1 MKIIKLNHDKF
12 KNGFAKGL
20 VIGLVVLFLCL
31 EILTFIGTGGPL
43 LVAALVLTIWLLP
56 TLFVYREIKDNS
68 ERVGLIA
75 SHYCVFLLGLL
86 IMLLWLINR

>member
-1 MKIIKLNHDKF
+1 MKIIKLKYGKF

-20 VIGLVVLFLCL
+20 VIGLVVLFLSL
-31 EILTFIGTGGPL
+31 EILTFRVTGGPL
-43 LVAALVLTIWLLP
+43 PVAALVLIIWLLP
-56 TLFVYREIKDNS
+56 TFFVYLKIRNNS

-86 IMLLWLINR
+86 IMLLWLVYR